1 MRALAFLAAAALAA
15 AAVAFAAIG
24 AFLTIWVPFSSD
36 PPDTAT
42 AVLIGFGCALFA
54 PALACA
60 WAARRMFH
68 AGS

>member
-24 AFLTIWVPFSSD
+24 AFLIWVPFSSD

-42 AVLIGFGCALFA
+42 AVLIGSGCALFA